1 MELTSG
7 CSPGGA
13 GCADPRAV
21 PRASSAEP
29 AGRQLLQLLQS
40 QRQSRTVQCLLRVF
54 SLCTPVA
61 VLLVCASTVRLQ
73 KAVCTSPSSGTV
85 CALDLGEEL
94 PPGGSSRASSKCVN
108 ADTAFGAWHHGAISC
123 PDWWHWWI
131 WCPTCP
137 GHLWSDRSSTRGS
150 SWAGSP

>member
-1 MELTSG
+1 MLTPEQ
-7 CSPGGA
+7 CP
-13 GCADPRAV
+13 
-21 PRASSAEP
+21 EP
-29 AGRQLLQLLQS
+29 ALLNLQGGSSCPQS

-108 ADTAFGAWHHGAISC
+108 AGTAFGAWHHGAISC
-123 PDWWHWWI
+123 PDWAAGGSGGI
-131 WCPTCP
+131 GGSGAPTCP